1 MSMSKRERVLAF
13 LVGGTV
19 FLLLNLFLLTAIARK
34 QTSLRNELSTRRND
48 WASIQQLLAE
58 RDLWKQRDAWLDS
71 KQPKLT
77 NETTDYV
84 QLLDQL
90 RDLAKQHD
98 ITLENPTAGS
108 PEKTQWY
115 HSVSVNMET
124 RSSWQSLIAFLQAVQ
139 TPERFM
145 VFESANIQIDGEDAT
160 KMHGTFK
167 IARWYAP

>member
-1 MSMSKRERVLAF
+1 MSMSRRERVLAF
-13 LVGGTV
+13 GVGGIV
-19 FLLLNLFLLTAIARK
+19 FLLLNLFLLSAIARK

-48 WASIQQLLAE
+48 WISIQQLLSE
-58 RDLWKQRDAWLDS
+58 RELWTKRDAWLDS

-98 ITLENPTAGS
+98 MTLENPTAGS
-108 PEKTQWY
+108 PEKAQWY
-115 HSVSVNMET
+115 HSVSVNVET
-124 RSSWQSLIAFLQAVQ
+124 RSSWPALIAFLQAVQ

-145 VFESANIQIDGEDAT
+145 VFESANLQIDAEDAT